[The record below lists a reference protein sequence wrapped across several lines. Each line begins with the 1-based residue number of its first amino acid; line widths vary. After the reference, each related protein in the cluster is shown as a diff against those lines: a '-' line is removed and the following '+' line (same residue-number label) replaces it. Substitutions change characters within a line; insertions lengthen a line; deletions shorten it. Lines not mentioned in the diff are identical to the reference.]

1 MFPHPES
8 KETAMSAW
16 YVKNVPMG
24 ERVVRVV
31 VGLGGA
37 VAAVLLVPGV
47 MGWVL
52 GASIAGLALTGL
64 VGFCPMCAMVGRK
77 PVG

>member
-1 MFPHPES
+1 
-8 KETAMSAW
+8 MSAW
-16 YVKNVPMG
+16 YVKNVPVG
-24 ERVVRVV
+24 ERVLRVV
-31 VGLGGA
+31 GGVGGA

-47 MGWVL
+47 LGWGL
-52 GASIAGLALTGL
+52 GAAVAGFAVTGL